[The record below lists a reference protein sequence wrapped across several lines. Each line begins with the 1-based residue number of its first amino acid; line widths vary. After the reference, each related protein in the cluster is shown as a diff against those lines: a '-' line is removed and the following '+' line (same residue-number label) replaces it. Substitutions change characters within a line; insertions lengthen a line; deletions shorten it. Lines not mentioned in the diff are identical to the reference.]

1 MTTRRRP
8 QTAVVKRER
17 SDAGGE
23 LLIQTRVSEDVL
35 AWMRREADSEALSI
49 AAFLRR
55 LVLRAKDGDSFT
67 RLEARVSELE
77 GRLERA
83 GL

>member
-1 MTTRRRP
+1 MITRRRP
-8 QTAVVKRER
+8 QNAVAKKEQTDV
-17 SDAGGE
+17 GGD

-35 AWMRREADSEALSI
+35 EWMRREADSEALSI

-67 RLEARVSELE
+67 RLEARVTELE
-77 GRLERA
+77 ARLKHA
-83 GL
+83 GF